1 MPESSSSRVL
11 GFGGIGLILVLGL
24 CGGALYGCPTYQV
37 YSARKTGEAELARA
51 DGNRQIA
58 VQEARAKMESAK
70 FEAEAE
76 VTRAQG
82 VAQANKI
89 IGDSLK
95 DNEAYLRYLYVN
107 DLAHTKDQVIY
118 VPTEGGLPILEAG
131 KRPGGGPPP

>member
-1 MPESSSSRVL
+1 MTKTPILIATALVGATALSGCGLYPPYNVWASRQK
-11 GFGGIGLILVLGL
+11 GL
-24 CGGALYGCPTYQV
+24 
-37 YSARKTGEAELARA
+37 AELAQA

-82 VAQANKI
+82 VAAANKI
-89 IGDSLK
+89 IGDSLR

-131 KRPGGGPPP
+131 KRPDRPAAAQ